1 MRNVMVS
8 VIGGVILLAA
18 IGWQSFELRR
28 LSTAQAELSA
38 RLTTLA
44 ERLEPLAL
52 QAESRAP
59 ASPPAP
65 PGPSPTEMEAP
76 RGAMPRS
83 IAITTPPAPD
93 APPPGVDVTGGRAAD
108 PPPDPCEAA
117 CRRAVDCALTGCRV
131 GTTGTDPLFAECG
144 AACAEGPALAG
155 SIGAATTCGDI
166 LAATRR
172 LPAFAAVCR

>member
-28 LSTAQAELSA
+28 LSTAHAELSA
-38 RLTTLA
+38 RLATLA

-83 IAITTPPAPD
+83 IAITTPPAPG
-93 APPPGVDVTGGRAAD
+93 APPPGVDLTGGRAAE
-108 PPPDPCEAA
+108 PPPDPCEAP
-117 CRRAVDCALTGCRV
+117 CRRAVECALAECGI
-131 GTTGTDPLFAECG
+131 TTTATDRLLADCG
-144 AACAEGPALAG
+144 AACAAGPALTDA
-155 SIGAATTCGDI
+155 IGAATTCRAVV
-166 LAATRR
+166 AAARR
-172 LPAFAAVCR
+172 LPAFAAVCP